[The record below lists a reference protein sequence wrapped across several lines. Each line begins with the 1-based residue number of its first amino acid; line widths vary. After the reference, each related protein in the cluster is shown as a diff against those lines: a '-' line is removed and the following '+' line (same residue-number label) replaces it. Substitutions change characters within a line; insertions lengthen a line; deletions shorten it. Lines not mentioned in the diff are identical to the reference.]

1 MHTNCCHLT
10 CLVLH
15 DKSKQRDRKE
25 IKSVCKIKQIFQAFI
40 CIAIMILKK
49 KFKRISKR
57 TKFFCFFECMYFRNT
72 SAYVLL
78 SESWITLSK
87 LFGYVFQRH
96 VNKTKAILGW
106 SHRGK
111 EFSCLK
117 ETNS

>member
-1 MHTNCCHLT
+1 MTKANSVT
-10 CLVLH
+10 E
-15 DKSKQRDRKE
+15 K

-49 KFKRISKR
+49 IQKDLQKE
-57 TKFFCFFECMYFRNT
+57 KFFCSFECMYFRNT

-106 SHRGK
+106 SNRGK